1 MNTKQY
7 DKLADDLKPEKKVF
21 SNCVKAFIFGG
32 IIAVIGQ
39 GFLEFYMYIYDITE
53 KEAIPMMT
61 LTIVLIAVI
70 LTGLG
75 FYDKLAKHAGA
86 GTFIPITG
94 FANSL
99 ASSAIEGKPE
109 GLVTGIAANIFKLGG
124 SVIAFGIVSSFIL
137 GGIRYAIEYF
147 G

>member
-21 SNCVKAFIFGG
+21 SNCVKAFLFGG
-32 IIAVIGQ
+32 IIAAIGQ

-94 FANSL
+94 FANSM

-124 SVIAFGIVSSFIL
+124 SVITFGIVSSFIL